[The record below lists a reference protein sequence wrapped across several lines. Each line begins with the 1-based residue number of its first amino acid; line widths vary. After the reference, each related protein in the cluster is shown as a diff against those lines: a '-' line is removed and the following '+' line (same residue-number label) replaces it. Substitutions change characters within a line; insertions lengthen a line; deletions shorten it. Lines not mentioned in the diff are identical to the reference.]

1 MEGRVFK
8 YSCCVLMCCIVFLS
22 FCLLN
27 IFSFF
32 FTCVLFKL
40 SEPFIFISN
49 VLLQTFRLLWGSAD
63 QIFHVF
69 YTVFTVFTVMHHS
82 SRGGV
87 TTDIVMLME
96 K

>member
-1 MEGRVFK
+1 MEGQVFK

-22 FCLLN
+22 FCL
-27 IFSFF
+27 FFF

-49 VLLQTFRLLWGSAD
+49 VLLQTFRLLWGSAY

-69 YTVFTVFTVMHHS
+69 YTVFTVMHHS
-82 SRGGV
+82 SRGCV
-87 TTDIVMLME
+87 TSDIVMLME